1 MTISKAFTDY
11 SWNFIS
17 LGILAASGILINLI
31 ILKFFSV
38 DALGIFNQTYAL
50 FVIFSQLS
58 VLGIHYSVL
67 KRSSEVT
74 EERQEYKNIFLGG
87 VLAVFICASTVT
99 IIFYASSSLF
109 SKVLDS
115 VFIEDTIKIVS
126 PALLLFS
133 INKVIASFLNGQEKM
148 KHFAIIN
155 ITRYISLITFLLIFI
170 NLGFTEVNIIY
181 MFFFSELI
189 VLIMCL
195 SFSYNYIG
203 FFSLK
208 SVILSAINHIKF
220 GIKALF
226 SGIFVE
232 LNFRIDVIILGVFT
246 SDAVVGIY
254 SFFSLIAEGL
264 YNIYVVIKNIINPKI
279 VKIIKSKNIQD
290 LRSFVYSYIK
300 IVYPLS
306 LVLIPIIGILI
317 FYIISFLPD
326 AELLRSNFEIL
337 LILFSFIFLISGF
350 IPFEMILTLAGMPGL
365 QSFQSLLV
373 CIINLSLN
381 LILVPIYFG
390 IGAAIS
396 TGISFVAGIFII
408 YIIITRK
415 LVTKFN

>member
-148 KHFAIIN
+148 KYFAIIN

>member
-31 ILKFFSV
+31 ILNFFSV

-148 KHFAIIN
+148 KYFAIIN

>member
-1 MTISKAFTDY
+1 M
-11 SWNFIS
+11 
-17 LGILAASGILINLI
+17 
-31 ILKFFSV
+31 
-38 DALGIFNQTYAL
+38 
-50 FVIFSQLS
+50 
-58 VLGIHYSVL
+58 
-67 KRSSEVT
+67 
-74 EERQEYKNIFLGG
+74 
-87 VLAVFICASTVT
+87 
-99 IIFYASSSLF
+99 
-109 SKVLDS
+109 
-115 VFIEDTIKIVS
+115 
-126 PALLLFS
+126 
-133 INKVIASFLNGQEKM
+133 IASFLNGQEKM
-148 KHFAIIN
+148 KYFAIIN

-317 FYIISFLPD
+317 F
-326 AELLRSNFEIL
+326 
-337 LILFSFIFLISGF
+337 
-350 IPFEMILTLAGMPGL
+350 
-365 QSFQSLLV
+365 
-373 CIINLSLN
+373 
-381 LILVPIYFG
+381 
-390 IGAAIS
+390 
-396 TGISFVAGIFII
+396 
-408 YIIITRK
+408 
-415 LVTKFN
+415 